1 MVRLFEFVYLL
12 VKAHK
17 MNKKSPSTRRNF
29 LKTGLAG
36 ALGAPLLSFKADGLE
51 TKPDEFKIKEYR
63 RLGRTNFEVS
73 DISMGAGGLTNPA
86 VMKAALDMGVNYID
100 TAEHYAR
107 GKSEESIGEAIK
119 DFDRKKIFI
128 TSKLNLDFFG
138 DISKEGLTDRFY
150 KILERLQTPYVDCL
164 MIHMAQST
172 EQILNEPFHQMFR
185 EMKAE
190 GKVKYLGLSNHGPE
204 HRLAGGMKEPM
215 EKVIGAA
222 AEDGRFDLV
231 LFVYNFIQQEQGARI
246 IELCKKKDM
255 GMTLMKVNPVKF
267 YESAQSM
274 IKEAQEQN
282 RELSDETLNNLAEY
296 EKWVQQADAF
306 KAKYGLI
313 SEEDVRDA
321 SIKFVISNPD
331 ISAVCHSMNSFDEL
345 ETFVGLSGK
354 RLSENELGILNHY
367 KESLG
372 NLYCRHACGICEPSC
387 PHNVPV
393 NTILRYN
400 HYFEAQKHEKR
411 AMEKYKSLQMGKNL
425 PCSTCSG
432 YCLAAC
438 PHNIPAQALLV
449 KAEQNLSLIS

>member
-1 MVRLFEFVYLL
+1 M
-12 VKAHK
+12 
-17 MNKKSPSTRRNF
+17 KKNYPFTRRNF
-29 LKTGLAG
+29 LKTGLTSSLAV
-36 ALGAPLLSFKADGLE
+36 PLMGHRAYNLE
-51 TKPDEFKIKEYR
+51 SVQDEIKIKEYR
-63 RLGRTNFEVS
+63 TLGRTGFKVS
-73 DISMGAGGLTNPA
+73 DISMGAGGLTNPS

-107 GKSEESIGEAIK
+107 GKSETTIGEAIK
-119 DFDRKKIFI
+119 EYDRKKIFI

-138 DISKEGLTDRFY
+138 NTSKEGLTDRFH
-150 KILERLQTPYVDCL
+150 KILERLDTPYVDCL

-172 EQILNEPFHQMFR
+172 EQILYEPFHEMFQ

-231 LFVYNFIQQEQGARI
+231 LFVYNFIQQDQGARI

-282 RELSDETLNNLAEY
+282 RELSDEILDNLAEY

-306 KAKYGLI
+306 KAKYGLV
-313 SEEDVRDA
+313 SEEDIRNA

-331 ISAVCHSMNSFDEL
+331 ISTVCPSMNSFDEL
-345 ETFVGLSGK
+345 ETFVRLSGE
-354 RLSENELGILNHY
+354 RLSENELGLLNHY

-372 NLYCRHACGICEPSC
+372 NLYCRHACGLCEPSC
-387 PHNVPV
+387 PHNIPV

-400 HYFEAQKHEKR
+400 HYFEAQGQEKR
-411 AMEKYKSLQMGKNL
+411 AMEKYAGLKLAKNL
-425 PCSTCSG
+425 PCNTCSG
-432 YCLAAC
+432 HCLAAC

-449 KAEQNLSLIS
+449 KAEQKLSLFC